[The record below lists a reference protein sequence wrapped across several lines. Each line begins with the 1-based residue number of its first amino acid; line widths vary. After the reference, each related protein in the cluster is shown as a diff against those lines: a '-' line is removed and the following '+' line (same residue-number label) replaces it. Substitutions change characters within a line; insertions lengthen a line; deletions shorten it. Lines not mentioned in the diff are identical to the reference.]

1 MPAALRDVDPATLK
15 DWLDHGRA
23 ILVDVREADEY
34 AREHVPGARLHAL
47 SRFDPARLPRD
58 PEKIMVLMCN
68 SGNRSRQ
75 AAGGLLAYHEE
86 LAHLAGG
93 IQAWKRTGLPV
104 EANPA
109 APLPIMR
116 QVQIAAGSLVLLGL
130 LLAVLL
136 SPWFALLS
144 AFVGAGLIVAGVTGF
159 CGMAELLQRLCPTT
173 GARSHQRAP
182 ARADEQA
189 ESE

>member
-15 DWLDHGRA
+15 DWLDHDRA

-47 SRFDPARLPRD
+47 SRFDPGRLPRD
-58 PEKIMVLMCN
+58 PGKIMVLMCN

-75 AAGGLLAYHEE
+75 AAGGLVAYHEE

-93 IQAWKRTGLPV
+93 IQAWKRAGLRV

-130 LLAVLL
+130 LLAALL

-159 CGMAELLQRLCPTT
+159 CGMAELLQRLPYNRRALTPART
-173 GARSHQRAP
+173 GAG
-182 ARADEQA
+182 
-189 ESE
+189 